1 MPLQETSHAA
11 VVISMHTK
19 DVLDAFELLD
29 NWEARYEFIG
39 ELSRELLPLAASE
52 KTEASLVKGCNT
64 KTWLTASLTTDR
76 PPVIEYR
83 ADAETPLVRGLVAL
97 LLVPFQHKTPAEVL
111 ETDARDY
118 INRIGL
124 AEHLSPNR
132 RAGMEHFIERVYQI
146 ARGLHGN
153 A

>member
-1 MPLQETSHAA
+1 MNTR
-11 VVISMHTK
+11 

-29 NWEARYEFIG
+29 TWEARYDFIG
-39 ELSRELLPLAASE
+39 DLSRELLPVADSE
-52 KTEASLVKGCNT
+52 KHDATLVRGCNT
-64 KTWLTASLTTDR
+64 RTWLIGSLTEGN

-97 LLVPFQHKTPAEVL
+97 LLVPFQRKTPQDVL
-111 ETDARDY
+111 DTDARDY
-118 INRIGL
+118 IARIGL

-146 ARGLHGN
+146 ARGLRGE
-153 A
+153 

>member
-1 MPLQETSHAA
+1 MN
-11 VVISMHTK
+11 TK

-29 NWEARYEFIG
+29 TWEARYEFIG
-39 ELSRELLPLAASE
+39 DLSRELLPVAESE
-52 KTEASLVKGCNT
+52 KQDLNLVRGCNT
-64 KTWLTASLTTDR
+64 QTWLTGSLTQDD

-97 LLVPFQHKTPAEVL
+97 LLVPFQRKTPQDVL
-111 ETDARDY
+111 ETDARAY
-118 INRIGL
+118 ISKIGL
-124 AEHLSPNR
+124 AEHLSANR

-146 ARGLHGN
+146 AHGLRGG

>member
-1 MPLQETSHAA
+1 MNTQ
-11 VVISMHTK
+11 

-29 NWEARYEFIG
+29 TWEARYEFIG
-39 ELSRELLPLAASE
+39 DLSRQLLPLAD
-52 KTEASLVKGCNT
+52 EARHDGTLVKGCNT
-64 KTWLTASLTTDR
+64 RTWLTGELTREPAGDQS
-76 PPVIEYR
+76 PVIAYR

-97 LLVPFQHKTPAEVL
+97 LLVPFQHQTPEAVL
-111 ETDARDY
+111 ETDAADY
-118 INRIGL
+118 IGKIGL

-146 ARGLHGN
+146 ARELRG